1 MAGKRTEDD
10 SPNRSSQTQQ
20 VENPA
25 TANTSG
31 EVAEALA
38 RVQEAVI
45 DVKEGALPAA
55 LEAAIEAIDSAVRE
69 VPDKPEADQLNA
81 VAEALEDAL
90 EEVEKGKVANLLP
103 ALEEAQSV
111 VEPAPLGKADRMGC
125 ASWRV
130 ATSASCTR
138 AGCRGYVVGRRPLI
152 PRLYSRRESRRL

>member
-1 MAGKRTEDD
+1 MAGERTEDG
-10 SPNRSSQTQQ
+10 SPNRSSQTGQ

-25 TANTSG
+25 AADTSD

-45 DVKEGALPAA
+45 DVKEGALPQA

-103 ALEEAQSV
+103 ALEEAQSI
-111 VEPAPLGKADRMGC
+111 VE
-125 ASWRV
+125 S
-130 ATSASCTR
+130 SS
-138 AGCRGYVVGRRPLI
+138 
-152 PRLYSRRESRRL
+152 SRES